1 MNSQMPVPLRMAA
14 SEAQQEFVTRVRTKS
29 RRLLGLLV
37 GSFVLGACSLG
48 AVIWSLHPPSDHLDN
63 LRAMSGSERQ
73 ILKRLQAIGL
83 DRFDLS
89 EPELEARLGLS
100 NEAMTLTMNLD
111 RPVEGTQWRHYL
123 PEWTGL
129 KDEALIGKDGAIQ
142 IFVRHI
148 ANLPESKIGPV
159 LVLINDAVTAVGN
172 APTLLRWLLSLT
184 PEQRADLDKTII
196 EYLGTREGRDLLQ
209 AMAALQRPGLELV
222 LAASSSNSW
231 MLRSLLMTAPEHLE
245 NFYQIELAYQ
255 GTYSNYGPAPF
266 PCPSR
271 VRVIQATDGKSLS
284 ICQVVLY

>member
-100 NEAMTLTMNLD
+100 NEAMALTMNLD

-184 PEQRADLDKTII
+184 PEQRADLDKTTI

-209 AMAALQRPGLELV
+209 TVAALQRPGLDLV
-222 LAASSSNSW
+222 RAATSANARILTNLLAVG
-231 MLRSLLMTAPEHLE
+231 PERLDS
-245 NFYQIELAYQ
+245 FYRIELAYR
-255 GTYSNYGPAPF
+255 GTYKNQGSAPF
-266 PCPSR
+266 PCVSS
-271 VRVIQATDGKSLS
+271 VRSVQTKSGNSLS
-284 ICQVVLY
+284 ICEIILH